1 MKFIFWQ
8 NIISIHQSA
17 FLKALADKHCVTL
30 VAEQALDEQRKGEC
44 WSIPDM
50 GKSRIILSPTAEQIE
65 ELLRDEAAYHVFSGI
80 DAYPMVYRAFKL
92 AVDKN
97 CHISVMAEPYEWAGM
112 KGLLRRLK
120 YSLLFLRYG
129 SHINH
134 FFTTGNM
141 GMRCYRKAGFPKSK
155 LHQWGYF
162 TEQTDLP
169 VANSESVRQLPTLI
183 FIGKIDARKNILS
196 LVENAK
202 QARNLFDRFVI
213 IGTGPFED
221 ELKALIVDEPKI
233 QYLGAIPNAEIASYL
248 VHADLLVLPSLFD
261 GWGAVV
267 NEALAAGCRVLCSN
281 RCGAEVLLDGM
292 SRGGVFD
299 LHAPDGLSA
308 QLTAWLARGPLSAE
322 QRQEISQWAREHI
335 SGSQACHYFC
345 DAIVGGG
352 ESAPWLTPRVV
363 KRS

>member
-1 MKFIFWQ
+1 MRFIFWQ

-112 KGLLRRLK
+112 KGFLRRVK
-120 YSLLFLRYG
+120 YSLLFMKYG
-129 SHINH
+129 RHIDH

-141 GMRCYRKAGFPKSK
+141 GMRCYRKAGFPVSK

-162 TEQTDLP
+162 TEQ
-169 VANSESVRQLPTLI
+169 SELSGISGQPTAKPTLI
-183 FIGKIDARKNILS
+183 FIGKIDTRKNILP
-196 LVENAK
+196 LIENAR
-202 QARNLFDRFVI
+202 QVRNLFERFII
-213 IGTGPFED
+213 IGTGPLES
-221 ELKALIVDEPKI
+221 ELKEMIAAEPKI
-233 QYLGAIPNAEIASYL
+233 HFLGAIPNAEIPSYL
-248 VHADLLVLPSLFD
+248 VHSDLLVLPSLFD

-267 NEALAAGCRVLCSN
+267 NEALAVGTRVLCSN
-281 RCGAEVLLDGM
+281 RCGAEVLLDGLV
-292 SRGGVFD
+292 RGGTFD
-299 LHAPDGLSA
+299 LNVPSDLSA
-308 QLTAWLARGPLSAE
+308 KLTAWLEQGAVSAE
-322 QRQEISQWAREHI
+322 QRQEISSWAKEHI
-335 SGSQACHYFC
+335 SGYTASQYFC
-345 DAIVGGG
+345 NVVANG
-352 ESAPWLTPRVV
+352 ENTAPWITPPIL
-363 KRS
+363 

>member
-1 MKFIFWQ
+1 MRFVFWQ
-8 NIISIHQSA
+8 NVISMHQSA
-17 FLKALADKHCVTL
+17 FIKALSTECDVTL
-30 VAEQALDEQRKGEC
+30 VVEEMLDRQRRNEKWQVPSMGNAKVVIAPGDAE
-44 WSIPDM
+44 M
-50 GKSRIILSPTAEQIE
+50 AEM
-65 ELLRDEAAYHVFSGI
+65 LRQGDTLHVFSGI
-80 DAYPMVYRAFKL
+80 DAFPMVYRAFKL
-92 AVDKN
+92 AVKLKVL
-97 CHISVMAEPYEWAGM
+97 ISVFAEPYEWAGF
-112 KGLLRRLK
+112 KGFLRRLK

-129 SHINH
+129 SYINH

-169 VANSESVRQLPTLI
+169 VANFESVRQLPTLI

-233 QYLGAIPNAEIASYL
+233 QYLGAVPNAEIASYL

-322 QRQEISQWAREHI
+322 QRQEVSQWAREHI
-335 SGSQACHYFC
+335 SGVVAADYFKKT
-345 DAIVGGG
+345 IEGKPSV
-352 ESAPWLTPRVV
+352 APWLQ
-363 KRS
+363 